1 MTTAGSDVASVMTSG
16 GLHPQVRTATY
27 AVIARSVLCWGGVG
41 DQGQSNGRLHVIDYE
56 RQRAREVHVRE
67 DPGVRGECSSPR
79 ARGGAV
85 AVPLSPVLV
94 LVLCG
99 GDHPY
104 DDEAD
109 VLTSHFLKLAL
120 E

>member
-1 MTTAGSDVASVMTSG
+1 
-16 GLHPQVRTATY
+16 
-27 AVIARSVLCWGGVG
+27 
-41 DQGQSNGRLHVIDYE
+41 
-56 RQRAREVHVRE
+56 
-67 DPGVRGECSSPR
+67 
-79 ARGGAV
+79 
-85 AVPLSPVLV
+85 VLV

-109 VLTSHFLKLAL
+109 VLTSHTLKLAL